1 LKELSTAK
9 ISGGGPSDKKKKE
22 DAFPANRCIF
32 LLAQN
37 ARISCLMVWVAI

>member
-22 DAFPANRCIF
+22 DASPANRCIF

-37 ARISCLMVWVAI
+37 ARISYLMVWIAL